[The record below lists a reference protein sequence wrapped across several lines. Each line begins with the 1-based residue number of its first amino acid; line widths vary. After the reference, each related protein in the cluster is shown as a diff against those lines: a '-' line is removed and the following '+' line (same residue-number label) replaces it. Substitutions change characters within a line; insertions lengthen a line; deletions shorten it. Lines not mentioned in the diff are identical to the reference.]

1 MNSGLCT
8 VGLHTHDLHYLD
20 PEAKKPVFL
29 LPDNETLFDDGTKKG
44 IDCLEKQLDIEVK
57 YFAYPYGFGTSRTDE
72 ILISHKIPNIF
83 TLRTKVNKLG
93 SSRSFIGRVMV
104 TPESWL
110 KIESWART
118 K

>member
-57 YFAYPYGFGTSRTDE
+57 YFAYPYGFGTLEPMKSLFRIKYPTF
-72 ILISHKIPNIF
+72 LP
-83 TLRTKVNKLG
+83 
-93 SSRSFIGRVMV
+93 
-104 TPESWL
+104 
-110 KIESWART
+110 
-118 K
+118 